1 MSIFPAVDLVTDVAH
16 AADPRKL
23 SAAMKR
29 LTDVSDG
36 RATTGVQFASALRSA
51 AAAPAPRHAAP
62 APTPGHAASAP
73 ARGAP
78 AETDSPASAAARKFE
93 AYIIQ
98 SFLEI
103 VLPKEDQGA
112 YGHGAAGG
120 VWRSMMAE
128 QLGTQIAKAGGVGL
142 QKMLDRQLTRQRD
155 DARASAAVS

>member
-51 AAAPAPRHAAP
+51 AAAPAPRHATS
-62 APTPGHAASAP
+62 APTPGYAASAP
-73 ARGAP
+73 AG
-78 AETDSPASAAARKFE
+78 TDSPASAAARKFE

>member
-1 MSIFPAVDLVTDVAH
+1 MSIFPATDLVTDVAH

-36 RATTGVQFASALRSA
+36 RATTGVQFASALQSA
-51 AAAPAPRHAAP
+51 AAAPA
-62 APTPGHAASAP
+62 PGHAASAP
-73 ARGAP
+73 AG
-78 AETDSPASAAARKFE
+78 TDSPASAAARKFE

-103 VLPKEDQGA
+103 VLPKDDQGA

-142 QKMLDRQLTRQRD
+142 QKMLDRQLTHRGG